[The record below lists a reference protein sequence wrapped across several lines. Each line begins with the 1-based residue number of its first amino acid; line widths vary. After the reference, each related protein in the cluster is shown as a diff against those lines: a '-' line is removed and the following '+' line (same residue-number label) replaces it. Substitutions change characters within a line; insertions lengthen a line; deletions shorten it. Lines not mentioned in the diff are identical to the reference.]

1 MLEAAMTNG
10 GFRFDGGVLTLHG
23 SGGVADGGSFGGLRR
38 AAISFA
44 TIRVMAP
51 TPFWWPP

>member
-1 MLEAAMTNG
+1 MTNG